1 MMSRPFLFQFW
12 IFLLVVVSFG
22 CQSENPDTNGKLF
35 IIGGGTRPP
44 ELMRALL
51 DEAQLH
57 NGDYIVILPFASG
70 EPKESTNYVSEQFLN
85 LGAKNI
91 HPIFLNADSTI
102 SISALDSVNNAK
114 LVYITG
120 GDQNKFMKT
129 AQLTGLDKAIQNAF
143 INGSTI
149 AGTSA
154 GAAVMSKKMITGNQ
168 RMLSKYSG
176 DYKTIYQNNI
186 EIARGLGLMDNA
198 IIDQHFIRR
207 MRMNRLISVAIENP
221 EETCIGIDESTAI
234 LVEGNRASVVGSSQ
248 VVVIWMNNGAVK
260 TKNGLLGADN
270 LRLSIFVPG
279 DSFKIK

>member
-1 MMSRPFLFQFW
+1 MMSNTFLFQFW
-12 IFLLVVVSFG
+12 TLFLAVVTFG

-57 NGDYIVILPFASG
+57 NDDYIVILPFASG
-70 EPKESTNYVSEQFLN
+70 EPKESTNYVSEQFIN
-85 LGAKNI
+85 LGAKNV

-102 SISALDSVNNAK
+102 STTALDSVKNAK

-120 GDQNKFMKT
+120 GNQNKFMKT
-129 AQLTGLDKAIQNAF
+129 AMRTGLDEAIKHAF
-143 INGSTI
+143 RNGSAI

-168 RMLSKYSG
+168 LMLSKYSE
-176 DYKTIYQNNI
+176 DFKTIYQNNI
-186 EIARGLGLMDNA
+186 EISGGLGLLDNA

-248 VVVIWMNNGAVK
+248 VVVLWMNNGAVK

-270 LRLSIFVPG
+270 LRLSIFIPG

>member
-1 MMSRPFLFQFW
+1 MMSKPFLFQFL
-12 IFLLVVVSFG
+12 ILLMAVVTFG
-22 CQSENPDTNGKLF
+22 CQSEKTDTNGKLF

-51 DEAQLH
+51 DEAQLSID
-57 NGDYIVILPFASG
+57 DYIVILPFASG
-70 EPKESTNYVSEQFLN
+70 EPKESINYVSKQFIN
-85 LGAKNI
+85 LDAKNI

-102 SISALDSVNNAK
+102 SISALDSVKNAK

-129 AQLTGLDKAIQNAF
+129 AHLTGLDKAIQNAF
-143 INGSTI
+143 NNGSTI

-176 DYKTIYQNNI
+176 DFKTIHQDNI
-186 EIARGLGLMDNA
+186 EIASGLGLLDNA

-234 LVEGNRASVVGSSQ
+234 VVEGNFAKVVGSSQ
-248 VVVIWMNNGAVK
+248 VVALWMNNGAVK